1 MLADYVYDPY
11 DWVVVADND
20 EFQDWGGGLIKHKL
34 QAAAMFNATWIKG
47 NLLDR
52 VAPGGWLTPIQPVDG
67 DDDDNVEDR
76 DRDSSR
82 TGHYGGEEEE
92 EEDAILDNNN
102 NSITDAIT
110 STNDRTQTIEK
121 PPQSLFQQYP
131 LRCHVVQR
139 LYKGWA
145 FKVVAFRNYL
155 RPGRANHLMI
165 QPDKAKSYL
174 GACPNTT
181 TTTTTNNKK
190 PQKCPRGRNINLDK
204 DLYKLTPYHW
214 YRKRYKY
221 PYISDQVAATLPP
234 KLKLWEAV
242 EHTAAPPITIH
253 HFKWHQGVLESM
265 RQRSEYYSGD
275 CNLGEK
281 EKTGKGGKEGEGGCT
296 PRMLHWKESATTY
309 RALKETMRLDT
320 AMMGCDMAATPWQDV
335 QIDTTDHGRHY

>member
-34 QAAAMFNATWIKG
+34 QAAAIFNATWIKG

-52 VAPGGWLTPIQPVDG
+52 VAPGGWLTPIQPA
-67 DDDDNVEDR
+67 DDDDGDIE

-82 TGHYGGEEEE
+82 IGQYRE
-92 EEDAILDNNN
+92 EEDTMLDNNN
-102 NSITDAIT
+102 S
-110 STNDRTQTIEK
+110 STNDDNITNHGTQTIENPPP

-174 GACPNTT
+174 GACPITT
-181 TTTTTNNKK
+181 TTTTATKK

-204 DLYKLTPYHW
+204 NLYKLTPYYW

-221 PYISDQVAATLPP
+221 PYISDQVAAALPP
-234 KLKLWEAV
+234 KLKLWEPV
-242 EHTAAPPITIH
+242 EHTASPPITIH

-275 CNLGEK
+275 CILGVK
-281 EKTGKGGKEGEGGCT
+281 EKSGQGGKEGGCT

-320 AMMGCDMAATPWQDV
+320 TMMGCDMAATPWQDV
-335 QIDTTDHGRHY
+335 QVDTTDHGRNY

>member
-11 DWVVVADND
+11 DWIVVADND

-52 VAPGGWLTPIQPVDG
+52 VAPGGWLTPIQPVD
-67 DDDDNVEDR
+67 DNDNDNDIEDR
-76 DRDSSR
+76 EGEGILETSDSISSSS
-82 TGHYGGEEEE
+82 TDDGG
-92 EEDAILDNNN
+92 
-102 NSITDAIT
+102 
-110 STNDRTQTIEK
+110 TNGNETQTIEPP

-139 LYKGWA
+139 LYKGWT

-155 RPGRANHLMI
+155 RAGRANHLMI
-165 QPDKAKSYL
+165 QPDKAESYL
-174 GACPNTT
+174 GPCPGTGGIDS
-181 TTTTTNNKK
+181 NKK
-190 PQKCPRGRNINLDK
+190 PKKCPRGRNINLDK
-204 DLYKLTPYHW
+204 DFYKLTPYYW

-221 PYISDQVAATLPP
+221 PYISDQIAAALPP

-242 EHTAAPPITIH
+242 EHTAAPPLTIH

-265 RQRSEYYSGD
+265 RQRAEYYSGD
-275 CNLGEK
+275 CILGVK
-281 EKTGKGGKEGEGGCT
+281 EKNGGKGGGEEGGCT

-335 QIDTTDHGRHY
+335 QVDTTDHGIHY